1 MRDMPDAGDQG
12 GDPLFDAPVVEH
24 RNEIFKNR
32 DLVDTDHVPDADRI
46 IGRDEQIEQ
55 VAHEIGAL
63 VVGEPASS
71 VLIFGKT
78 GTGKSLVAKHVM
90 GRVEAEADRRG
101 VSVGTA
107 YINCSQTDGPARV
120 PRNIGRRINPPESGV
135 KFPSRGISTD
145 EYYERLWSILNQ
157 HYDGVAIT
165 LDEVDRLRDDS
176 PLMILSRARENGSI
190 DIPISIVAI
199 SNKIDYRNQMNERT
213 KSSFGHREYVFDPYD
228 ANQLREILRNRS
240 DAFHEGVIEEGVI
253 PRVAALAAKEHGD
266 ARKGIELLFSLGKY
280 AIRNGYDTISEEDVP
295 KVREMAE
302 AERLRD
308 LITGLPAHSQHV
320 IGALAALTISNSD
333 EGWFRTSQVLDA
345 YKKLCNEHAV
355 DPVTHERVRQL
366 LEELS
371 FLEITESR
379 NQHQGSKG
387 QFNEHT
393 LNKPPE
399 IIKQIYRETAP

>member
-1 MRDMPDAGDQG
+1 MEGSG
-12 GDPLFDAPVVEH
+12 GGEPSDPLFDAPVIER
-24 RNEIFKNR
+24 RNEIFRNR

-90 GRVEAEADRRG
+90 ERLESEADRRG
-101 VSVGTA
+101 VAVGTV
-107 YINCSQTDGPARV
+107 YVNCSQTDGPSRV
-120 PRNIGRRINPPESGV
+120 ARNIGRRIKPPESGV
-135 KFPSRGISTD
+135 KFPTRGISTD
-145 EYYERLWSILNQ
+145 EYYERLWDVLDT
-157 HYDGVAIT
+157 HYDGAVIT

-176 PLMILSRARENGSI
+176 PLMILSRARENGSV

-228 ANQLREILRNRS
+228 ANQLREILRNRA
-240 DAFHEGVIEEGVI
+240 DAFHEGVLSDGVI

-280 AIRNGYDTISEEDVP
+280 AIRNGLETITEDHVP
-295 KVREMAE
+295 EVREIAE

-308 LITGLPAHSQHV
+308 LITGLPTHTQHV
-320 IGALAALTISNSD
+320 IGGLAWLTNNNPD
-333 EGWFRTSQVLDA
+333 EEWFRTSQVLDA
-345 YKKLCNEHAV
+345 YKKLCDQHGI
-355 DPVTHERVRQL
+355 DPVTHERVRQIL
-366 LEELS
+366 DELS

-379 NQHQGSKG
+379 HQHRGSKG
-387 QFNEHT
+387 QFNQHR
-393 LNKPPE
+393 LNRSPE
-399 IIKQIYRETAP
+399 IIKRIYEETAP